1 VQDITNE
8 ARVQA
13 LASQPPLGTNDGICF
28 TPPLPQPERELAA
41 VYDALDFETGEL
53 KYSDEQR
60 RLSRWEM
67 QAGAREL
74 LDSPRLTACY
84 RQPLEE
90 HVRVYRRREG
100 CSTYYR
106 GLRVC
111 GKVWEC
117 PVCSAKVSERK
128 RLELLRAIDLHTAT
142 GGAVL
147 LLTLTVPHTRED
159 KPFELLGKLL
169 EAYRAFGQGKRAW
182 TKAIPGYLGSVRALE
197 VTHGE
202 ANGWHPH
209 LHVLVFLKDKL
220 ENLVFL
226 PDEQTDLC
234 KLQSKLLDHWRTV
247 TLRKGLEEVNGHGLR
262 LEGGEKAGKYATKWG
277 PADEMTRAHM
287 KMGRKAGRTPWALL
301 SDYVTGGDKR
311 AGHLFQEFTAA
322 FRNRSQLQ
330 WSRGLRNR
338 LGLVVEK
345 TDEELAEE
353 TVLEMDILAAK
364 ITRTDWKVIRRYEL
378 RGLVLE
384 LLRSSTWEA
393 VELLLGRYRE
403 EVHASRR

>member
-1 VQDITNE
+1 MQDITDE
-8 ARVQA
+8 VLGKVAGK
-13 LASQPPLGTNDGICF
+13 SLGTNDEICV
-28 TPPLPQPERELAA
+28 TSPRLPPALIADELAKS
-41 VYDALDFETGEL
+41 LDFETGEL
-53 KYSDEQR
+53 RYADEQR
-60 RLSRWEM
+60 RLARWEL

-74 LDSPRLTACY
+74 LDNPRLRACY

-100 CSTYYR
+100 ASTYYR

-128 RLELLRAIDLHTAT
+128 RLELLRAIDLHKTT
-142 GGAVL
+142 GGGVL
-147 LLTLTVPHTRED
+147 LLTLTVPHSRED

-169 EAYRAFGQGKRAW
+169 ESYRQFGQGKRRW
-182 TKAIPGYLGSVRALE
+182 TAQVPGYVGSVRALE

-209 LHVLVFLKDKL
+209 LHVLVFVAEKTSNPADL
-220 ENLVFL
+220 EA
-226 PDEQTDLC
+226 
-234 KLQSKLLDHWRTV
+234 KLLDHWRTV
-247 TLRKGLEEVNGHGLR
+247 TLRNGLDEVNGHGLR
-262 LEGGEKAGKYATKWG
+262 LEDGEKAGKYATKWG

-287 KMGRKAGRTPWALL
+287 KMGRRAGRTPWALL
-301 SDYVTGGDKR
+301 SDYVTEGDKR
-311 AGHLFQEFTAA
+311 AGYLFQEFTAA
-322 FRNRSQLQ
+322 FWKRSQLQ

-353 TVLEMDILAAK
+353 TVFEMDILAAK
-364 ITRTDWKVIRRYEL
+364 ITQPDWKIIRRYEL

-393 VELLLGRYRE
+393 VELLLGHYRG
-403 EVHASRR
+403 AG